1 MPSRQPFTALCQS
14 LRYNR
19 PPGWFDLHIHTT
31 HSDGLYTAAQ
41 VLELA
46 RRAGLAGIAITD
58 HDTLAGAEEA
68 LQLSGAKSL
77 RGLPR
82 GLEDS
87 SSGLVGV
94 NTSCTTGV
102 NKDEPSPRA
111 SLRALGVP
119 ADNSPSLEVIPGV
132 EITAEH
138 EGRELHLLGY
148 FIRLDNEDLLA
159 ALQRLRSAR
168 RTRFAAMVEKLK
180 GIGVAIDPE
189 TLPDEGNE
197 TLGRRNLANLL
208 VKSNKVGSV
217 REAFTRYLSDSGR
230 IAVAKTRLPVADAI
244 ACVHAAGGVAAWAHP
259 PYDALQNSLR
269 DLAAIGLDAV
279 EADYPTRRPAQVKAV
294 RELAANFGLAV
305 SGGSDCH
312 GPDPVRSA
320 VGARG
325 VNRQE
330 IEKLRDRCPC

>member
-31 HSDGLYTAAQ
+31 HSDGLYTPAQ

-46 RRAGLAGIAITD
+46 RRSGLAGIAITD
-58 HDTLAGAEEA
+58 HDTLAGVEEA
-68 LQLSGAKSL
+68 MRLA
-77 RGLPR
+77 
-82 GLEDS
+82 
-87 SSGLVGV
+87 
-94 NTSCTTGV
+94 
-102 NKDEPSPRA
+102 
-111 SLRALGVP
+111 
-119 ADNSPSLEVIPGV
+119 PSLEIIPGV

-148 FIRLDNEDLLA
+148 FVRLDNEDLLA

-168 RTRFAAMVEKLK
+168 RSRFAAMVEKLK

-189 TLPDEGNE
+189 TLPDDGNE
-197 TLGRRNLANLL
+197 ALGRRHLANLL
-208 VKSNKVGSV
+208 VQTNRVGSV
-217 REAFTRYLSDSGR
+217 REAFTRYLGDSGR
-230 IAVAKTRLPVADAI
+230 VAVAKTRLPVADAI

-259 PYDALQNSLR
+259 SYDSLQNSLG
-269 DLAAIGLDAV
+269 DLAALGLDAV
-279 EADYPTRRPAQVKAV
+279 EADYPTRRPSQVKAV
-294 RELAANFGLAV
+294 RELAATFGLAV
-305 SGGSDCH
+305 TGGSDCH

-330 IEKLRDRCPC
+330 IDALRQRCEN